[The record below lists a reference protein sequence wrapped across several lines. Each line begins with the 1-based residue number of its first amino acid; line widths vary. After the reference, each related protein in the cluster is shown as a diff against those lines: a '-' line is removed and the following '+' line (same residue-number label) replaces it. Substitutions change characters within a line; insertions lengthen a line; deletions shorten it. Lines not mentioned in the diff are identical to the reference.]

1 MLDALLAELPHRAR
15 GVESNVYLLTT
26 KLQRYTAENR
36 PPHRGSCPFSFLKE
50 TVL

>member
-26 KLQRYTAENR
+26 GCFKICASLSIGDLSWSK
-36 PPHRGSCPFSFLKE
+36 P
-50 TVL
+50 